1 MIPLLL
7 ALACTHPT
15 PLAFTFDDGPKLEET
30 PLLSP
35 LERNQALLRALAKH
49 QAVAGLFVTSRNGAD
64 RPEGFALVRAWG
76 EAGHLVGNHTVT
88 HPDLN
93 DGKLTLQAYQQ
104 ELLDCDAVI
113 RKSPGYGKYFR
124 FTFLR
129 EGNTPEKRDGMRA
142 FLQKL
147 GYRNAYVTLDT
158 SDWRLNQA
166 LVEAL
171 RKDPKAELSR
181 FRKVYVSH
189 LLQRAGAYRELS
201 QKLFGREAPQVI
213 LLHHNLIEALFLDDG
228 LTALEGDCWKPADPR
243 KVYEDSIY
251 QLQPDRLAPG
261 QSLLLSVARSRGIDL
276 KPYERLMDDGD
287 AEIALLSTP

>member
-1 MIPLLL
+1 MLPLLL
-7 ALACTHPT
+7 ALACAHPT
-15 PLAFTFDDGPKLEET
+15 PLAFTFDDGPKLEQT
-30 PLLSP
+30 PLLTP
-35 LERNQALLRALAKH
+35 AARNQALLGALAKH
-49 QAVAGLFVTSRNGAD
+49 HVVAGLFVTSGNGANH
-64 RPEGFALVRAWG
+64 PEGLALVRAWG

-93 DGKLTLQAYQQ
+93 DKKVSLEAYEQ

-113 RKSPGYGKYFR
+113 RKSKGYGKYFR
-124 FTFLR
+124 FTYLR
-129 EGNTPEKRDGMRA
+129 EGNTPEKRDAMRA

-171 RKDPKAELSR
+171 RKDAKADLAR
-181 FRKVYVSH
+181 FRKVYVGH

-201 QKLFGREAPQVI
+201 QKLFGRQVPQVI

-228 LTALEGDCWKPADPR
+228 VTALEDDCWEPTDPR
-243 KVYEDSIY
+243 IVYEDEIY
-251 QLQPDRLAPG
+251 RLHPGRPAPG
-261 QSLLLSVARSRGIDL
+261 QSLLLSVARSRGMDL

-287 AEIALLSTP
+287 AEIAALNAR